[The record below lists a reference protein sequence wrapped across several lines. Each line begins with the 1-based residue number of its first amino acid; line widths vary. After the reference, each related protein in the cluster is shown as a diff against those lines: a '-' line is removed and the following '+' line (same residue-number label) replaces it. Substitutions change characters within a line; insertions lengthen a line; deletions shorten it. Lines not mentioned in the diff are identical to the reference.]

1 MKFYKEWGNLKVWRQ
16 HIFFNRTIL
25 TVVEKYQPSTAKAM
39 ENQHS
44 AQNTTLLRQVFGSI
58 QADSC
63 PKQYN
68 FHMHTNCS
76 DGKLTPE
83 DLMTQAV
90 EIGLQ
95 GMAITDHHS
104 VAGYNRAARWLEAQ
118 SLEQSPHLAQKS
130 LHLWTGIEIT
140 AYLAPVDV
148 HILGY
153 GFDPLEP
160 RLAPYLTGREPRGI
174 DARAERVISALHQA
188 GAIVVLAHP
197 SRYRRSPEEL
207 IPTAVSLGIDGVE
220 TYYAYNNPHPWIP
233 SFEQTE
239 TVKRLGNSYNLLHT
253 CGTDTHGLNL
263 LQRL

>member
-1 MKFYKEWGNLKVWRQ
+1 
-16 HIFFNRTIL
+16 
-25 TVVEKYQPSTAKAM
+25 M

-44 AQNTTLLRQVFGSI
+44 AQNTTLLRQVFASI

-76 DGKLTPE
+76 DGRLTPE
-83 DLMTQAV
+83 DLMTQAT

-95 GMAITDHHS
+95 GMAITDHHC
-104 VAGYNRAARWLEAQ
+104 VEGYYRAARWLEDRSMLQGSGSANAE
-118 SLEQSPHLAQKS
+118 SLQ
-130 LHLWTGIEIT
+130 LWTGIEIT
-140 AYLAPVDV
+140 AYLSPVDV

-160 RLAPYLTGREPRGI
+160 SLAPYLTGREPRGV
-174 DARAERVISALHQA
+174 DARAERVIAALHKA

-220 TYYAYNNPHPWIP
+220 TYYAYNNPNPWIP

>member
-1 MKFYKEWGNLKVWRQ
+1 LTIVGNYQ
-16 HIFFNRTIL
+16 TRT
-25 TVVEKYQPSTAKAM
+25 SKAM
-39 ENQHS
+39 GNQHS
-44 AQNTTLLRQVFGSI
+44 SQNTTQLRQIFTNI
-58 QADSC
+58 QPDSC
-63 PKQYN
+63 PKHYN

-83 DLMTQAV
+83 DLMVQAV
-90 EIGLQ
+90 KIGLQ
-95 GMAITDHHS
+95 GIAITDHHC
-104 VAGYNRAARWLEAQ
+104 VEGYYRAARWLELQASEDNPNSAATSIQ
-118 SLEQSPHLAQKS
+118 
-130 LHLWTGIEIT
+130 LWTGIEIT
-140 AYLAPVDV
+140 AYLPPVDV
-148 HILGY
+148 HILGF

-160 RLAPYLTGREPRGI
+160 SLAPYLTGREPRGV
-174 DARAERVISALHQA
+174 DARAERVIAALHRA

-220 TYYAYNNPHPWIP
+220 TYYAYNNPNPWIP